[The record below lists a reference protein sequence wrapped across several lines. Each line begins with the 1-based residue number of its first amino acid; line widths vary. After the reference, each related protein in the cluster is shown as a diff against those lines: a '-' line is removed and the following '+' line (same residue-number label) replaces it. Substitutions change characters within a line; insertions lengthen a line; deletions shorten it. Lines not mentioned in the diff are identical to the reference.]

1 MSVEICPNES
11 SSLVNSNLGSRYA
24 LPSLENSCKNGNRR
38 LVLRKRT
45 VSAVPDN
52 VNLSSYNSAFLSGLF
67 ADIAKVNDNDSSNGE
82 CIVPTYSRSGF
93 GSGNLQESERSNKR
107 TRVASVESLIRIKR
121 SRKSFTGLQTLAVQ
135 KKTPAKCSLDGLD
148 SLHYQLNDLGGDTIN
163 TSSARVSDIGTNAFP
178 KIAASVSD
186 PSCNTDL
193 TRKDENAL
201 PVIENP
207 PNESYGW
214 FVVMD
219 DCENQ
224 HDYVDP
230 YSTAT
235 ADLAFTASTAPK
247 RNKLHE
253 DVEWAKAA
261 DTVDD
266 VLGDFF

>member
-1 MSVEICPNES
+1 MSVEIFSNEAL
-11 SSLVNSNLGSRYA
+11 SLVKSNLGSRYA
-24 LPSLENSCKNGNRR
+24 LPTLENTSKGGSRR
-38 LVLRKRT
+38 LALRKRT
-45 VSAVPDN
+45 IGAVPES

-67 ADIAKVNDNDSSNGE
+67 ADVAKVSDSSTDE
-82 CIVPTYSRSGF
+82 CIVSTNSQSDF
-93 GSGNLQESERSNKR
+93 GSEIHLESQSSNKR
-107 TRVASVESLIRIKR
+107 SRVTNVKSLTRIKR
-121 SRKSFTGLQTLAVQ
+121 SRKSFTGLHTIDY
-135 KKTPAKCSLDGLD
+135 KKAPAKCSVDGLN
-148 SLHYQLNDLGGDTIN
+148 SLHYQLNELGGNIIN
-163 TSSARVSDIGTNAFP
+163 TSSACVSDIGTSAFP

-186 PSCNTDL
+186 PSCNKDL
-193 TRKDENAL
+193 TRNDDIAL
-201 PVIENP
+201 SVIENP
-207 PNESYGW
+207 LKESYGW

-219 DCENQ
+219 DGENH

-253 DVEWAKAA
+253 EVEWAKAA